1 MRVPAETQHAL
12 AWIEAQSDPRR
23 YLCISETLKLGRG
36 EVALIED
43 DGLLVRIHRNGAY
56 LAAPLTARAAAE
68 MRELVGQPPIIGL
81 MDSAF
86 AGDIA
91 PDKDFGSYT
100 LWCRLQP
107 EPVPASVLAPSA
119 DADALSFRLLDASF
133 ADAVAEQYRTMP
145 RKDTVQHVEAGLVF
159 GGFNAKSELVGFIG
173 EHDESSMGMLE
184 IYPEHRGRGYAT
196 QLEGMQTN
204 RFLASGRTPFCQVAV
219 GNVASERLQARLGLT
234 QVPGEQ
240 CWISGPDR

>member
-1 MRVPAETQHAL
+1 MLVPAETQHAL

-68 MRELVGQPPIIGL
+68 MRELVGQPPII
-81 MDSAF
+81 
-86 AGDIA
+86 
-91 PDKDFGSYT
+91 GSYT